1 MASLVPHF
9 SPRGPGTGRRPAVA
23 CELIPLPVEPRV
35 SPHTIIATGGER
47 SIEVGPDLVDVRQ
60 PDGEAHRTVGDAG
73 GARLIRRQVR
83 AAGRSRLDR
92 AAAGIAEFGDVVEQ
106 LGRFSAEAA

>member
-9 SPRGPGTGRRPAVA
+9 SPRAPGTGRRSAVA
-23 CELIPLPVEPRV
+23 CELIPLPVEPWV
-35 SPHTIIATGGER
+35 SPHTVIATGSER

-60 PDGEAHRTVGDAG
+60 PDGEAHRAIGDVG

-83 AAGRSRLDR
+83 VAGRSRLDR
-92 AAAGIAEFGDVVEQ
+92 AAAGIAEFGDAVEQ